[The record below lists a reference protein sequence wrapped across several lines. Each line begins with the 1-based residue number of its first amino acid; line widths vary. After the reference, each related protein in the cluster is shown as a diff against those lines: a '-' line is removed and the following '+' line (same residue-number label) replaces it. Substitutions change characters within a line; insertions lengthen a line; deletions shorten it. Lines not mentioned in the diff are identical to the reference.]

1 MDSFT
6 TWMLKGL
13 HAKQEKSRL
22 SQISNMID
30 WTPFRQI
37 LEKMYDN
44 KSEKG
49 GRPNC
54 DVILMFK
61 ILILQKWYGLSD
73 LEVERQMAD
82 RISFMAFLD
91 FPDPF
96 PDSRTIW
103 LFKQRIVESGK
114 YDLVWA
120 ELQRQL
126 DAMGLHVKRGTM
138 QDATFIEADPGSSK
152 KPRGEVSL
160 TKVSGSFDV
169 VETMLKLDAVEMEPG
184 RRKETRLILAISCTK
199 KTDIDYC
206 LIREIE
212 TTTASLHDSQVDLS
226 TKDEIVLRDK
236 GYFGAEAKG
245 IDFTMKRRTSEKPL
259 EELDKERN
267 RLISILRSPGERPH
281 AVIKRVF
288 RMGRVLVTT
297 VKRVHVVK
305 GGVKLSNY
313 GGIKLTTYHKNLLHV
328 WTFFPVHLE
337 KFWGINPCL
346 FRSLMR

>member
-6 TWMLKGL
+6 VWTLKGL

-22 SQISNMID
+22 SQISNIIV
-30 WTPFRQI
+30 WTSIRLI
-37 LEKMYDN
+37 LEEMYNN

-54 DVILMFK
+54 DVIMMFK

-82 RISFMAFLD
+82 RISFMAFLG

-103 LFKQRIVESGK
+103 LFKQRLAETGK
-114 YDLVWA
+114 DRMVWA

-126 DAMGLHVKRGTM
+126 DAMGLEVKRGTI

-152 KPRGEVSL
+152 KPRGDDAKTRRSRD
-160 TKVSGSFDV
+160 GSWAIKGD
-169 VETMLKLDAVEMEPG
+169 ETHFGYKLHQ
-184 RRKETRLILAISCTK
+184 
-199 KTDIDYC
+199 KTDMDYG

-212 TTTASLHDSQVDLS
+212 TSTASLHDSQVDLS
-226 TKDEIVLRDK
+226 VKDEIVLRDR
-236 GYFGAEAKG
+236 GYFGAPSIG
-245 IDFTMKRRTSEKPL
+245 IDFTMKRRTTEKPL
-259 EELDKERN
+259 GELDKERN
-267 RLISILRSPGERPH
+267 HLISILRSPGERPH

-288 RMGRVLVTT
+288 GAGRVLVTT
-297 VKRVHVVK
+297 IKRVHVELMV
-305 GGVKLSNY
+305 
-313 GGIKLTTYHKNLLHV
+313 TAFAFNLYQLC
-328 WTFFPVHLE
+328 TL
-337 KFWGINPCL
+337 KKAKAI
-346 FRSLMR
+346 

>member
-37 LEKMYDN
+37 LEEMYDN

-114 YDLVWA
+114 DELIWA

-126 DAMGLHVKRGTM
+126 ETMGLQVKRGTM

-152 KPRGEVSL
+152 KPRGDGAKTRRSRDG
-160 TKVSGSFDV
+160 TWAKKGD
-169 VETMLKLDAVEMEPG
+169 ETHFGYKLHQ
-184 RRKETRLILAISCTK
+184 

-226 TKDEIVLRDK
+226 TKDEIVLRDR

-288 RMGRVLVTT
+288 GMGRVLVTT
-297 VKRVHVVK
+297 VKRVHVELMV
-305 GGVKLSNY
+305 
-313 GGIKLTTYHKNLLHV
+313 TA
-328 WTFFPVHLE
+328 FAFD
-337 KFWGINPCL
+337 L
-346 FRSLMR
+346 FQLCTLKKAKVI

>member
-22 SQISNMID
+22 SQITNMID
-30 WTPFRQI
+30 WTPIRQI
-37 LEKMYDN
+37 LEEMYDN

-73 LEVERQMAD
+73 LGIERQMAD

-91 FPDPF
+91 YPDPL

-103 LFKQRIVESGK
+103 LFKQRIAETGK
-114 YDLVWA
+114 NELIWS

-126 DAMGLHVKRGTM
+126 VAMGLQVKCGTI

-152 KPRGEVSL
+152 KPRGEDAKTRRSRDG
-160 TKVSGSFDV
+160 TWAKKGN
-169 VETMLKLDAVEMEPG
+169 ETHFGYKLHQ
-184 RRKETRLILAISCTK
+184 

-259 EELDKERN
+259 GELDKERN

-288 RMGRVLVTT
+288 GMGRVLVTT
-297 VKRVHVVK
+297 VKRVHVE
-305 GGVKLSNY
+305 
-313 GGIKLTTYHKNLLHV
+313 LTITAFAFNLFQLC
-328 WTFFPVHLE
+328 TL
-337 KFWGINPCL
+337 KKAKII
-346 FRSLMR
+346 

>member
-30 WTPFRQI
+30 WNPFHQI
-37 LEKMYDN
+37 LEEMYDN

-54 DVILMFK
+54 DVIMMFK

-82 RISFMAFLD
+82 RISFMAFLG

-103 LFKQRIVESGK
+103 LFKQRIAESGK
-114 YDLVWA
+114 DELIWS

-126 DAMGLHVKRGTM
+126 DAMGLQVKRGTM

-152 KPRGEVSL
+152 KPRGE
-160 TKVSGSFDV
+160 GSKTRRSRDGTWAKKGDEIHFGY
-169 VETMLKLDAVEMEPG
+169 KLHQ
-184 RRKETRLILAISCTK
+184 

-206 LIREIE
+206 LIRKIE

-226 TKDEIVLRDK
+226 MKDEIVLRDR

-267 RLISILRSPGERPH
+267 RLISKLRSPGERPH

-288 RMGRVLVTT
+288 GMGRVLVTT
-297 VKRVHVVK
+297 VKRVHVELMV
-305 GGVKLSNY
+305 
-313 GGIKLTTYHKNLLHV
+313 TAFAFNLFQLCTLKKAKV
-328 WTFFPVHLE
+328 
-337 KFWGINPCL
+337 I
-346 FRSLMR
+346 

>member
-13 HAKQEKSRL
+13 LAKQEKSRL
-22 SQISNMID
+22 STISNITD
-30 WTPFRQI
+30 WHPIRQI
-37 LEKMYDN
+37 LDEMYDN

-54 DVILMFK
+54 DVIMMFK
-61 ILILQKWYGLSD
+61 ILILQKWYGVSD

-82 RISFMAFLD
+82 RISFMAFLG

-103 LFKQRIVESGK
+103 LFKQRIADTEK
-114 YDLVWA
+114 DKMVWA

-126 DAMGLHVKRGTM
+126 DAMGLHVKRGTI

-152 KPRGEVSL
+152 KPRGDNAKTRRSRDG
-160 TKVSGSFDV
+160 TWAKRGN
-169 VETMLKLDAVEMEPG
+169 ETHFGYKLHQ
-184 RRKETRLILAISCTK
+184 
-199 KTDIDYC
+199 KTDIDYS

-226 TKDEIVLRDK
+226 IKDEIVLRDR
-236 GYFGAEAKG
+236 GYFGVKAKG

-259 EELDKERN
+259 MELDKERN
-267 RLISILRSPGERPH
+267 RLISQLRSPGERSH
-281 AVIKRVF
+281 AVIKIVF
-288 RMGRVLVTT
+288 GAGRVLVTT
-297 VKRVHVVK
+297 VKRGCVELMV
-305 GGVKLSNY
+305 
-313 GGIKLTTYHKNLLHV
+313 TAFAFNLYQLCTLKKANV
-328 WTFFPVHLE
+328 
-337 KFWGINPCL
+337 I
-346 FRSLMR
+346 